1 MSVRFVPKVSD
12 LLDDRVIV
20 GCYETV
26 RGLNSEAVDVQL
38 RRCLECWNSALCYQL
53 FPVLWVDCLKRFS
66 VLAFP

>member
-38 RRCLECWNSALCYQL
+38 RRCLE
-53 FPVLWVDCLKRFS
+53 R
-66 VLAFP
+66 